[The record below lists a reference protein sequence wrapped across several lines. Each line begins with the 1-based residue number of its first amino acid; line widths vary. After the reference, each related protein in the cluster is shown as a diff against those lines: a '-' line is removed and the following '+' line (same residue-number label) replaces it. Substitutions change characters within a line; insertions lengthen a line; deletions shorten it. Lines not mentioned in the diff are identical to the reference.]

1 MAMFR
6 NSSAA
11 HEDIPQCNPAA
22 VVSDLRLELDAAIA
36 RVLTK
41 GPYILGAEVQLF
53 EQEWAAWCGV
63 NDAIGC
69 ASGTDGLELILR
81 SLDLKSGARVLAPS
95 HTAVATIAA
104 IMRAGQRPMLAD
116 VDSKSYGLDPASV
129 SRCLEQ
135 AIDDGDPVQAVI
147 AVHLYGHPVDLDALL
162 ALCSQYDVPLIEDCS
177 QAHGAKWRNK
187 QVGGFGIAAAF
198 SLYPTKNLGAL
209 GDAGVIN
216 CCDSARTAR
225 LRRLRQYGWEQA
237 AISEEPGINSRLD
250 PLQAAILRVKLKHLD
265 AHNKHRKLVAGI
277 YQEILANCNEIQ
289 LPLMMDEHVEPV
301 YHQFVVQV
309 PAAKRDLVRTRL
321 SDLGIGTLIHYP
333 QAAHQMP
340 AYAAKSWVGL
350 DPNGLKQTEALLPRI
365 ISLPMGPQLKPEQ
378 VVHVAEQ
385 LLQAIK

>member
-1 MAMFR
+1 MQT
-6 NSSAA
+6 NLS
-11 HEDIPQCNPAA
+11 IPQCNPSALVA
-22 VVSDLRLELDAAIA
+22 NIKLEINIAIE
-36 RVLTK
+36 RVITS
-41 GPYILGAEVQLF
+41 GPYILGEEVRLF

-104 IMRAGQRPMLAD
+104 IMRAGNRPMLAD

-135 AIDDGDPVQAVI
+135 AIDDRDPVQAVI
-147 AVHLYGHPVDLDALL
+147 AVHLYGNPVDLDALL
-162 ALCSQYDVPLIEDCS
+162 ELCGRYDVPLIEDCS
-177 QAHGAKWRNK
+177 QAHGAKWKNK
-187 QVGGFGIAAAF
+187 QVGGFGVAAAF

-216 CCDSARTAR
+216 CCDSARTTR
-225 LRRLRQYGWEQA
+225 LRRLRQYGWEQT
-237 AISEEPGINSRLD
+237 AISEEPGMNSRLD

-265 AHNKHRKLVAGI
+265 DHNKHRKLVAGI
-277 YQEILANCNEIQ
+277 YQEMLTNCPEIQ
-289 LPLMMDEHVEPV
+289 LPLVKDEHIEPV

-309 PAAKRDLVRTRL
+309 PAPKRDLVRTRL

-340 AYAAKSWVGL
+340 AYATKSWVGL
-350 DPNGLKQTEALLPRI
+350 DPKGLQKTEALLPRI
-365 ISLPMGPQLKPEQ
+365 ISLPMGPHLKPEQ

-385 LLQAIK
+385 LLQVIK